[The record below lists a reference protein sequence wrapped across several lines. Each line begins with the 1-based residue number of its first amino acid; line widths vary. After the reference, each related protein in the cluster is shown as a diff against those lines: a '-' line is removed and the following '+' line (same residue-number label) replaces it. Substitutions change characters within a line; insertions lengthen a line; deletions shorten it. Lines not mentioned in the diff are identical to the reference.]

1 MVLRQFR
8 DEQLLTNE
16 AGRVLVN
23 LYYTYSPPVA
33 DFISKHTVIK
43 MLTRWF
49 LTPIVLI
56 VSYPLVFAAN
66 LLIILSIFIIKLYYH
81 IRKGDCSI
89 VRNVKVV

>member
-8 DEQLLTNE
+8 DEHLLTNE
-16 AGRVLVN
+16 AGKVFVN
-23 LYYTYSPPVA
+23 LYYTYSPPIA
-33 DFISKHTVIK
+33 DFISKHTVLK

-49 LTPIVLI
+49 LTPMVLI

-89 VRNVKVV
+89 VRNDKVV